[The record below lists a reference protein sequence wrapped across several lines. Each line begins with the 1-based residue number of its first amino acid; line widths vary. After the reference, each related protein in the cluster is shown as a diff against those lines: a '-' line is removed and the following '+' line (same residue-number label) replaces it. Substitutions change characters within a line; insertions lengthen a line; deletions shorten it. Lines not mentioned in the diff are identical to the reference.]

1 MRSYTERYV
10 GLSVAVEVNPIGN
23 RGRQSRSVTRV
34 AVLSYSF
41 VVCPLVFGIYRSP
54 SMKVRAHLLALVA
67 GLLLLA
73 GGSNANA
80 LGLFNRASMGGC
92 GGCAVE
98 PSCGCEASCGVAVQ
112 ACCDSAPVCCSPC
125 AKRCRPG
132 LLARLKSKLSCCRPS
147 CCDPCG
153 CKPSCGCDAGCAAAA
168 APSCGCEPSCGCD
181 AGCAAAAAPTCGCE
195 PSCGV
200 EAAPS
205 CGCEPSCGCAVECCP
220 KKCRPRLLDRIR
232 SLRCKSRCCVPACVT
247 TCCEPTCGC

>member
-1 MRSYTERYV
+1 MN
-10 GLSVAVEVNPIGN
+10 LAVEVNPIWN

-41 VVCPLVFGIYRSP
+41 FVCPLVFGIYRSP

-80 LGLFNRASMGGC
+80 LGLFNRAANGGC

-153 CKPSCGCDAGCAAAA
+153 CDAGCAAAA
-168 APSCGCEPSCGCD
+168 APS
-181 AGCAAAAAPTCGCE
+181 CGCE